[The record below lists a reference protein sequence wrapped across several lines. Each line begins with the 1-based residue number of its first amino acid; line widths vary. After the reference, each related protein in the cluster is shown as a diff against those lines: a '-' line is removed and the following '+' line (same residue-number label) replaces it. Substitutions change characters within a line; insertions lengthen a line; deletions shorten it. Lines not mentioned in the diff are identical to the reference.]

1 MRIPFEWLKDFVV
14 IDIEPQELAKRLTMR
29 GLEVE
34 SLEEYAPSFRNVVAG
49 EIVSI
54 DRHSKA
60 DNLSICTIDNG
71 SSILPVVCGAKNIS
85 KGDKVPFAMI
95 DARLA
100 DGAVIE
106 KKELRGVTSFGML
119 CSERELGLSDDH
131 SGIFILED
139 NAKLGEPL
147 EHILGVSDV
156 VFDISVPPN
165 RGDCLSVYGIARE
178 VGSILDQKIRILPFL
193 LEAEETGNIAD
204 LISLDVFDLAACP
217 RYVLKMIQGITI
229 KKSPYWIRSR
239 ISKCGM
245 RPINSIVDVTNYVM
259 LEFGQPLHAFD
270 YDRLRGNRIE
280 VKLTHAPT
288 VFRTLDGEDR
298 MLALNDLLICDGVG
312 PVAIAGIMGGENS
325 EITEDTKNVAL
336 ESAFFNPY
344 FIRRTVRGLGI
355 RSEASLRFEKGID
368 IDNVDFAGERA
379 ILLMHKL
386 SGGKVVKGYREVYD
400 KKELNRIFV
409 SFGKI
414 NEILGT
420 AIEQRDIVGA
430 LRSVDLHVM
439 KEEESGF
446 LVSIPPFRYDINE
459 YIDIIE
465 EIARIHGYEHIPA
478 TTPVTAVKTL
488 KRDKKENQAG
498 IAKDYFKSAGF
509 NELINFAFFSVKDI
523 ENFFI
528 TSPDERASCVNIM
541 NPISKDYEVMRTF
554 IAAGVLK
561 NIAYNLNRGAKSLRF
576 FESGKV
582 FYLNTEGLPVEYP
595 AVCFAMTGR
604 EREYFWRDKYP
615 EYDFFD
621 IKGVLEGL
629 VNCFGLDIHIEKSM
643 EPFLNPNK
651 SGDVFVNNE
660 KAGWIGEIKAEVL
673 KFYEIEQKVYC
684 AELRFDVIWKMSRL
698 NVQYTPIPKY
708 PQVTRDFT
716 FLIADKTPVSHII
729 EKIKGVSPLI
739 IDVGVFDMFK
749 KEVRSVSFRV
759 VFQSFEDTLKD
770 ETVNA
775 LQDIIIK
782 EVTNIDGVMLRG

>member
-14 IDIEPQELAKRLTMR
+14 INIEPQELAKRLTMR
-29 GLEVE
+29 GIEVE
-34 SLEEYAPSFRNVVAG
+34 SLEEYAPSFRNVIAG

-54 DRHSKA
+54 DRHPKA

-71 SSILPVVCGAKNIS
+71 SGIFPVVCGAKNIS

-156 VFDISVPPN
+156 VFDINVPPN

-204 LISLDVFDLAACP
+204 FISLDIIDPEACP

-288 VFRTLDGEDR
+288 VFRTLDGEER
-298 MLALNDLLICDGVG
+298 MLALNDLLICDGEG

-344 FIRRTVRGLGI
+344 FIRRTARGLGI

-368 IDNVDFAGERA
+368 IDNVDFAAERA
-379 ILLMHKL
+379 ILFMHKF
-386 SGGKVVKGYREVYD
+386 SGGKIVKGYREVYD

-409 SFGKI
+409 SFGRI

-430 LRSVDLHVM
+430 LRSVDLHVV

-488 KRDKKENQAG
+488 KRDKKENQSG

-523 ENFFI
+523 DNFFI

-576 FESGKV
+576 FETGKV
-582 FYLNTEGLPVEYP
+582 FYLNAEGFPVEYP

-621 IKGVLEGL
+621 IKGVFEGL
-629 VNCFGLDIHIEKSM
+629 VNCFGLDIHIEKSV

-651 SGDVFVNNE
+651 SGDVFVNDK
-660 KAGWIGEIKAEVL
+660 KAGWIGEIKDEVL

-698 NVQYTPIPKY
+698 NVQYAPIPKY

-716 FLIADKTPVSHII
+716 FLIADNMPVSYII

-749 KEVRSVSFRV
+749 KEMRSVSFRV

-775 LQDIIIK
+775 FQDIIIK